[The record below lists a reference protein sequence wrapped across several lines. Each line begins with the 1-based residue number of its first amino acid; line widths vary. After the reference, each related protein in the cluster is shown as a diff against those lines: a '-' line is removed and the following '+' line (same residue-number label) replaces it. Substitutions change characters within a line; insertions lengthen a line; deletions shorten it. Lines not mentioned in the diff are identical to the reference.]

1 MEADQVRGLLSAD
14 MLKHDIAMKKAVDV
28 ITSSATVK

>member
-1 MEADQVRGLLSAD
+1 MRFEIAAD

-28 ITSSATVK
+28 VTSTAKVK